1 MRYQRKKK
9 DQNPHDCGVTHF
21 LNRVGGTWKVL
32 LVYGISRKVNRF
44 STLQKAIPGISKQSL
59 ANLLRELE
67 ADQFIERAVFPEMPV
82 RVEYKLTP
90 HGESLLPIMRV
101 IEDWGQKDMKRS
113 KAS

>member
-1 MRYQRKKK
+1 M
-9 DQNPHDCGVTHF
+9 
-21 LNRVGGTWKVL
+21 L
-32 LVYGISRKVNRF
+32 LVYGIGRKVNRF